1 MTQVGRYEEAVVTA
15 AQARADGERAG
26 DRYSIGYALDTLA
39 MVQVLHHRNVAAALE
54 WTEQVLAAIGDGPD
68 TADLRLTAAR

>member
-1 MTQVGRYEEAVVTA
+1 
-15 AQARADGERAG
+15 
-26 DRYSIGYALDTLA
+26 

-68 TADLRLTAAR
+68 TADLRLTRSLTAQECWTCMAGRPRPIAV